1 MKPGEEE
8 YSQGVIYISAVKLY
22 FCHMNSSWQRFL
34 ISLFPCKN
42 PLILCMSQLVCVH
55 LLC

>member
-8 YSQGVIYISAVKLY
+8 YAQGKIYIFVMKLY

-34 ISLFPCKN
+34 ISFFSYKN
-42 PLILCMSQLVCVH
+42 RLILCLSQLVYAH

>member
-8 YSQGVIYISAVKLY
+8 YAQGKIYIFVMKLY

-34 ISLFPCKN
+34 ISFFSYKN
-42 PLILCMSQLVCVH
+42 PLILCLSQLVYAH